1 MEYNEPFAEDIR
13 LDYTEQEKEV
23 DEIIEDEEYEFE
35 GELPYCLLPSVTKT
49 ISVGGKVYTV
59 KSYFKGGKDF
69 RKTVKQLAVK
79 QAFTNVR

>member
-1 MEYNEPFAEDIR
+1 MQQVN
-13 LDYTEQEKEV
+13 K
-23 DEIIEDEEYEFE
+23 EIIDDEEYEFE
-35 GELPYCLLPSVTKT
+35 GELPYVFLPSVTRTVAVNGKT
-49 ISVGGKVYTV
+49 YTV

>member
-1 MEYNEPFAEDIR
+1 MLQEINE
-13 LDYTEQEKEV
+13 V
-23 DEIIEDEEYEFE
+23 IEDEEYEFE

-49 ISVGGKVYTV
+49 VSVGGKTYTV

-69 RKTVKQLAVK
+69 HKTVKGLAVK

>member
-1 MEYNEPFAEDIR
+1 MQ
-13 LDYTEQEKEV
+13 EQEEYV
-23 DEIIEDEEYEFE
+23 IDDDEEYEFE

-49 ISVGGKVYTV
+49 ISVGGKAYTV

>member
-1 MEYNEPFAEDIR
+1 MLQQEINEVID
-13 LDYTEQEKEV
+13 DEK
-23 DEIIEDEEYEFE
+23 YEFE
-35 GELPYCLLPSVTKT
+35 GELPYCFLPSVTRT
-49 ISVGGKVYTV
+49 ISVNGKPYTV